1 MTKIML
7 VAGHGGNDP
16 GAVGNG
22 TNERDFI
29 RNNIVDNVAK
39 YLKQA
44 GHTVAIYGKKQNM
57 YDDTAY
63 GQRVGN
69 TKDYGLYWVKSQG
82 YKVVVEF
89 HLDAASASASGGH
102 VIIPSAYP
110 ADSIDNG
117 IQKALKDTVGVI
129 RGVTKRSDLLHCN
142 VAGQININ
150 YRLVEL
156 GFITNSGDMNYI
168 KKNLQSFTKKIAEGI
183 HGKSI
188 GSSTS
193 KSTPKKTTSKP
204 KSTTKKTSSK
214 LKVGQK
220 APKTLAHKSSKQFIA
235 KADSAGITVCKKVGS
250 KYQKTNLVYKAGTP
264 NFHVYEV
271 KDGWAR
277 IYSKDSNLWVWH
289 ERLIITKVL

>member
-16 GAVGNG
+16 GAVGNC

-29 RNNIVDNVAK
+29 RKNIVDNVAK

-44 GHTVAIYGKKQNM
+44 GHTVAIYGKSQDM
-57 YDDTAY
+57 YQDTAY
-63 GQRVGN
+63 GQKLGN

-89 HLDAASASASGGH
+89 HLDSASPSASGGH

-129 RGVTKRSDLLHCN
+129 RGVTKRNDLLNCN

-168 KKNLQSFTKKIAEGI
+168 KKNIQPFTKKIAEGI

-188 GSSTS
+188 GGSTS
-193 KSTPKKTTSKP
+193 KPSTPSKP
-204 KSTTKKTSSK
+204 KPSKPSKPTSK

-250 KYQKTNLVYKAGTP
+250 KYQKTNLVYRAGTP

-277 IYSKDSNLWVWH
+277 IYSKNSNLWVWH
-289 ERLIITKVL
+289 ERLIITKVM